1 MMEKDVKN
9 IKIGLKLVVAAGI
22 GLGLAAVSAWAMP
35 VFSSLLGRRH
45 L

>member
-35 VFSSLLGRRH
+35 VFSSLLGHRH